1 MNLDSLVYAGK
12 TATMR
17 GGQMN
22 EYPLTSIAT
31 LALVILGV
39 VLSFRVGAAR
49 AIYADKQRNPEMFHS
64 LEIYSDADFMI
75 VFRNHQNL
83 LESLVIMLPALWI
96 CAVGVSDL
104 LASIL
109 GSFYF
114 IGRVWH
120 ARNYPRNF
128 SHRPAVFLCLF
139 SLIALLFSAVGGV
152 ISALLQQF

>member
-1 MNLDSLVYAGK
+1 
-12 TATMR
+12 
-17 GGQMN
+17 MN

-64 LEIYSDADFMI
+64 LEIYSDADFM
-75 VFRNHQNL
+75 VAFRNHQNL
-83 LESLVIMLPALWI
+83 LEHLVIMLPALWI

-104 LASIL
+104 VASIL

-114 IGRVWH
+114 APGELLI
-120 ARNYPRNF
+120 PL
-128 SHRPAVFLCLF
+128 FLSSRDPLK
-139 SLIALLFSAVGGV
+139 IAHMP
-152 ISALLQQF
+152 